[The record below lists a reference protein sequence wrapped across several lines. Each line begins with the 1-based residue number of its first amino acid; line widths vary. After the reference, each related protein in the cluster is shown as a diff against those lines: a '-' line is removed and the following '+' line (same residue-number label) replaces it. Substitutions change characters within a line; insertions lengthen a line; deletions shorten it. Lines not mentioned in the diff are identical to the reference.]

1 MWEKAAMYIL
11 SGIDRSRLLYLLY
24 FYKADNI
31 LENLIDWHDFLV
43 QRLMRNTELTKYE
56 VYLNYSISN

>member
-1 MWEKAAMYIL
+1 MWEEAAMYIL